1 MATALNLDSS
11 AIVKVY
17 VHEPHYQN
25 VRQWAE
31 NADILATSEIAYTE
45 VVSAFFQKLRSEEIG
60 WDYVSQVLPKLNQL
74 WFGRLAVVRIDPL
87 EAAQYVLSPTFP
99 LRAMD
104 SIHLH
109 AAIAFRSQMPEYSV
123 MFCSFDRRLIQAANT
138 YGFRVLDEDAA
149 KRGEPLKV

>member
-1 MATALNLDSS
+1 MATALYLDSS
-11 AIVKVY
+11 AIVKFY

-31 NADILATSEIAYTE
+31 SADILATSEIAYTE
-45 VVSAFFQKLRSEEIG
+45 VVSAFSQKVRSEEIG

-104 SIHLH
+104 SSHLH